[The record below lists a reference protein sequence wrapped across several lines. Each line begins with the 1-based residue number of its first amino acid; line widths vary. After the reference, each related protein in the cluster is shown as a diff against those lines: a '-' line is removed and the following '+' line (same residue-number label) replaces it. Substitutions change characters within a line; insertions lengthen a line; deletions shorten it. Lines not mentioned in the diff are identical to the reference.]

1 MRINGF
7 KQQIS
12 YVLRTTRECV
22 AAGSRRSAVGLG
34 NAVGL
39 PVTRS
44 GAAFKRTGDV
54 RGDPA
59 AIEVSRLRLDTLVV
73 HDAGIDAAGIERKP
87 IAQSIIRMVRRL

>member
-7 KQQIS
+7 KMQVS
-12 YVLRTTRECV
+12 YALRTTRECV

-34 NAVGL
+34 NAVRL

-44 GAAFKRTGDV
+44 GATFKGTGDV

-73 HDAGIDAAGIERKP
+73 HEAGIDAAGIESKT
-87 IAQSIIRMVRRL
+87 IAQSIVRMVR